1 MMEPLQR
8 LPRYQLLIGN
18 LLKYLP
24 ESAQTHRL
32 RDASDVAGKI
42 ASREFSVSTRRT
54 AVLRSCCRH
63 IEGFPVE
70 LVSPRR
76 DLLGC
81 LDVEDPD
88 AASAQP
94 TNMLT
99 TIGTALIGGR
109 RRRSA
114 SRSSL
119 FSLLVFSDCL
129 VLVQRAQGVSA
140 HQVLGVRDLQKLA
153 STVHAPADAKKVLHF
168 AGAMAYHEFTATAS
182 SDDLMELR
190 PTGSEGVRRFSDAQD
205 LPSAASEGLPSR
217 IVQFLDCLWRAQALS
232 EATGS
237 ALQVRTILAPAN
249 EYRGTCHM
257 FWIVR
262 TLSQYQRL
270 EQRVRTEAR
279 CTTAN
284 LQDHVMVHIGTLPAA
299 ERLQREYNVET
310 FFNLDLHEN
319 TPTAS
324 VVISKDY
331 GAERQTVDVFLSDI
345 VGQCADL
352 CMRSLIPAGAQP
364 APAEQDEVEEEQEQE
379 QPEPEPEV
387 PERVELPVRRAA
399 SARMPRERHAP
410 MQVQRARSLMSQ
422 RVRASIQS
430 SLQAVQEEEGGR
442 KRHTPLGDMTNS
454 PTKRRAV
461 QTSEHKGKQREV
473 DAVPETEEADC
484 SHRQHASFRAD
495 ETLDLPNPFDTLYRP
510 QEPETPVAEVHGE
523 VKEAPEAE
531 ELPQEP
537 AAEPEAVPE
546 AAPEAVP
553 EEAAP
558 EPEAAEQ
565 PQDQRA
571 EEHVPEPAPEPEPM
585 SEDPPVNDVAKP
597 EDEAQPSEP
606 IKSEMPPPVP
616 TKTSMIDLVPRRQ
629 VSFAEPPHRRK
640 RTAGMTK
647 SMTIGDFELPEM
659 EQHAPKPLYAEE
671 LFDMVAG
678 DTVPDDVGASM
689 RQAMK
694 GINEKIAMLRRYR
707 PKVHNPNWL
716 NDWIGFKNAAK
727 TLNTRWTQME
737 RAYENNQMRLASLE
751 LSQGEH
757 DSRVRLTQEELAR
770 IQDEANMVVPLRVQ
784 IEQLTQKCEAL
795 SDLERDVRL
804 ENAELYEV
812 CLACVARD

>member
-1 MMEPLQR
+1 MEPLQR

-553 EEAAP
+553 EE
-558 EPEAAEQ
+558 
-565 PQDQRA
+565 
-571 EEHVPEPAPEPEPM
+571 VPEVAPVVDEVEL
-585 SEDPPVNDVAKP
+585 EAVPV
-597 EDEAQPSEP
+597 
-606 IKSEMPPPVP
+606 
-616 TKTSMIDLVPRRQ
+616 
-629 VSFAEPPHRRK
+629 AEPRSLSSPID
-640 RTAGMTK
+640 TEV
-647 SMTIGDFELPEM
+647 SSLPE
-659 EQHAPKPLYAEE
+659 
-671 LFDMVAG
+671 V
-678 DTVPDDVGASM
+678 
-689 RQAMK
+689 
-694 GINEKIAMLRRYR
+694 RRISWSPR
-707 PKVHNPNWL
+707 
-716 NDWIGFKNAAK
+716 
-727 TLNTRWTQME
+727 T
-737 RAYENNQMRLASLE
+737 
-751 LSQGEH
+751 
-757 DSRVRLTQEELAR
+757 
-770 IQDEANMVVPLRVQ
+770 
-784 IEQLTQKCEAL
+784 
-795 SDLERDVRL
+795 
-804 ENAELYEV
+804 
-812 CLACVARD
+812 